1 MTSFLN
7 RAAMFAAFL
16 VISARAEAQRA
27 DTVALSLGD
36 AVAMAVRSSDE
47 VQAAAAQIDMA
58 EAQVAVSR
66 AGILPQLRLSGGYT
80 RTIESA
86 RGQAVGQI
94 FNQANTYTVT
104 GNLSQTVFEG
114 GRVLAGWRAATRTRQ
129 AARLNAAEARAQIT
143 LDVERAYLQALFSD
157 QMLGIQETNYELAE
171 ARLEQVQQLEQA
183 GRVAHYDVLRA
194 RVERANLEPLV
205 VQAQSDR
212 DIALLNLK
220 RLLNIPLDQPLRL
233 TTAID
238 APSVEAVL
246 AAADAD
252 SAADGSLRA
261 SVRSAELVAR
271 ARRDVVTATRGD
283 LWPTI
288 SVFLNYGA
296 QAFPRDGFPWSGGR
310 LGNNFCPPGANPT
323 QSCHNGGWFSD
334 MNVGLNFSWPLFD
347 GFRTKGNLELGRA
360 QARQAE
366 IDLARERKNVAL
378 EVARSRAELTRAR
391 TLYSARRQTAAEAE
405 ETFRLASL
413 RYSRGL
419 GTQLDVSDAQLAL
432 LTAQTNEAR
441 AIYDLYLAAA
451 ALARAQGREIPL
463 PAPAATPTRPPTTP
477 DSGATPDPRSQD
489 PSR

>member
-1 MTSFLN
+1 MSFLN

-16 VISARAEAQRA
+16 LIAPSLEAQQA
-27 DTVALSLGD
+27 DTVALSLAD
-36 AVAMAVRSSDE
+36 AVAMALRSSDD
-47 VQAAAAQIDMA
+47 VQAAAAQIAATD
-58 EAQVAVSR
+58 AQVAVSR
-66 AGILPQLRLSGGYT
+66 AAILPQLRVTGGYT

-104 GNLSQTVFEG
+104 GNLSQTIFEG
-114 GRVLAGWRAATRTRQ
+114 GRVLAGWRAATRVRQ
-129 AARLNAAEARAQIT
+129 AARLNATETRAQIS
-143 LDVERAYLQALFSD
+143 LDVERAYLQALFAE
-157 QMLGIQETNYELAE
+157 QMLAIQDTNYALAD
-171 ARLEQVQQLEQA
+171 ARLTQVEQLERA

-205 VQAQSDR
+205 VQARSDR

-220 RLLNIPLDQPLRL
+220 RLLNVPLEQPVRL

-238 APSVEAVL
+238 AQSVEMVL
-246 AAADAD
+246 AAVTVAD
-252 SAADGSLRA
+252 SARGTERA
-261 SVRSAELVAR
+261 SIRSAELVAR
-271 ARRDVVTATRGD
+271 ARRDAVLASKGD
-283 LWPTI
+283 RLPTV

-296 QAFPRDGFPWSGGR
+296 QAFPAQGFPWSTGR
-310 LGNNFCPPGANPT
+310 LANSFCAPGSDAT
-323 QSCHNGGWFSD
+323 RTCHNGGWFSD

-347 GFRTKGNLELGRA
+347 GFRTKGNIELGQA

-366 IDLARERKNVAL
+366 IDLAREKKNVAL
-378 EVARSRAELTRAR
+378 EVARARAELTRSR
-391 TLYSARRQTAAEAE
+391 TLYAARRQTATEAD

-441 AIYDLYLAAA
+441 AVYDLYLAAA
-451 ALARAQGREIPL
+451 ALARVQGREIPL
-463 PAPAATPTRPPTTP
+463 PAPAAAPARSSMPT
-477 DSGATPDPRSQD
+477 DSTATPDARAQD

>member
-1 MTSFLN
+1 MKPFLN

-36 AVAMAVRSSDE
+36 AVAIALKSSDE
-47 VQAAAAQIDMA
+47 VQAAAAQIDVA
-58 EAQVAVSR
+58 DAQVAVSR
-66 AGILPQLRLSGGYT
+66 AGILPQLRVTGGYT

-104 GNLSQTVFEG
+104 GNLSQTIFEG

-129 AARLNAAEARAQIT
+129 AARLNADEARAQIS
-143 LDVERAYLQALFSD
+143 LDVERAYLQALFTD
-157 QMLGIQETNYELAE
+157 QMLGIQQTNYELAE
-171 ARLEQVQQLEQA
+171 ARLTQVEQLERA

-205 VQAQSDR
+205 VQARSDR

-220 RLLNIPLDQPLRL
+220 RLLNVPLDQPVRL

-246 AAADAD
+246 ASVATDSTGGAD
-252 SAADGSLRA
+252 RA
-261 SVRSAELVAR
+261 SVRSAEMVAR
-271 ARRDVVTATRGD
+271 ARRDAVRASKGD
-283 LWPTI
+283 LWPTV

-296 QAFPRDGFPWSGGR
+296 QAFPREGLPWRGGQ
-310 LGNNFCPPGANPT
+310 LGNSFCPPGSNPT

-347 GFRTKGNLELGRA
+347 GFRTKGNIELGRA

-366 IDLARERKNVAL
+366 IDLAREKKNVAL
-378 EVARSRAELTRAR
+378 EVARARAELTRAR
-391 TLYSARRQTAAEAE
+391 TLFAARRQTAAEAD

-463 PAPAATPTRPPTTP
+463 PAPAATPSRPSAPSDSTATP
-477 DSGATPDPRSQD
+477 DSRVQD